1 MSGFTENQASEA
13 NGRSGACDR
22 IMTWQAGRD
31 MLPLVG
37 PIAQDI
43 ARLKARLDRLHS
55 ELTHLE
61 KIRLHLDWPMRAR
74 RYQVE
79 EEIAAVQVELA
90 QVQAELTNLGL
101 VVLDPEIGLVG
112 FPTLVNERRAYFSWH
127 PGEEQLCYWSYADES
142 ARRPV
147 PEDWTLSE
155 PTRIGRVRSRSR
167 RK

>member
-13 NGRSGACDR
+13 NDRSGTNDR

-37 PIAQDI
+37 QIAQDI
-43 ARLKARLDRLHS
+43 ARLKARLDRLHP
-55 ELTHLE
+55 ELEHLE

-79 EEIAAVQVELA
+79 EDIAAVRVELS
-90 QVQAELTNLGL
+90 QVQAELSSLGL
-101 VVLDPEIGLVG
+101 VVLDAEIGLVG
-112 FPTLVNERRAYFSWH
+112 FPTLVNDRRAYFSWH
-127 PGEEQLCYWSYADES
+127 PGEDQLGYWNYADEFV
-142 ARRPV
+142 RRPV

>member
-13 NGRSGACDR
+13 NDRSGTCDR

-37 PIAQDI
+37 QIAQDI
-43 ARLKARLDRLHS
+43 ARLKARLDRLHP
-55 ELTHLE
+55 ELEHLE

-79 EEIAAVQVELA
+79 EDIAAVEIELS
-90 QVQAELTNLGL
+90 QVQAELNKLGL
-101 VVLDPEIGLVG
+101 VVLDAEIGLVG

-127 PGEEQLCYWSYADES
+127 PGEDHLGFWNYAEEYV
-142 ARRPV
+142 RRPV

-167 RK
+167 RP

>member
-13 NGRSGACDR
+13 NNRSGACDR

-37 PIAQDI
+37 QIAQDI
-43 ARLKARLDRLHS
+43 ARLKARLDRLHP
-55 ELTHLE
+55 ELEHLE

-79 EEIAAVQVELA
+79 EDIAAVQFELS
-90 QVQAELTNLGL
+90 QVQAELSTLGL
-101 VVLDPEIGLVG
+101 VVLDAEIGLVG

-127 PGEEQLCYWSYADES
+127 PGEEQLGYWNYADEFV
-142 ARRPV
+142 RRPV

-167 RK
+167 RP